1 LWWRIGTV
9 CVIASMVMTLPSLA
23 QESEGD
29 PSTSDSSSPSPAES
43 DGDAS
48 HLFDLGISR
57 LDTPLGDTIT
67 TLLGYTKTFR
77 GNMSF
82 SAAVTVNYAEITDPT
97 SPDATT
103 ERHTGLGDT
112 VLIYSFVP
120 GHKINAYPWV
130 PKSVGL
136 SAALI
141 VPTGSAENA
150 LGGDQFVLIV
160 HAGWVYL
167 MSERFSLLPAVVY
180 AKSFAHGDLA
190 IPISQLSGTLGL
202 VWAHDSGW
210 WLDYSGEVFWDF
222 NLDDWAYNDT
232 FSVGKMLSRRIGLS
246 LAYGVLGSLDPNAV
260 RNDNEWMVLFHYVMP
275 SRSTR

>member
-1 LWWRIGTV
+1 M
-9 CVIASMVMTLPSLA
+9 AMTLPTMA

-29 PSTSDSSSPSPAES
+29 PSTTGSSSPSPADS

-82 SAAVTVNYAEITDPT
+82 SAAVTVDYADIADPT
-97 SPDATT
+97 SPGATT
-103 ERHTGLGDT
+103 KRHIGLGDT

-120 GHKINAYPWV
+120 GHTITAQPWV

-136 SAALI
+136 STVLI
-141 VPTGSAENA
+141 VPTGDAEDA
-150 LGGDQFVLIV
+150 LGGDQFVLTV
-160 HAGWVYL
+160 QAGWVYL
-167 MSERFSLLPAVVY
+167 MSERFSLLPAVLY

-190 IPISQLSGTLGL
+190 IPVSQLLGKLGL

-210 WLDYSGEVFWDF
+210 WIDYSGEVFWDF

-232 FSVGKMLSRRIGLS
+232 FSVGKMLSRRIGFS
-246 LAYGVLGSLDPNAV
+246 LAYGVLGSFDPNTV
-260 RNDNEWMVLFHYVMP
+260 RNDNEWMLLFHYVMP
-275 SRSTR
+275 SRSSK